1 METFGSYDKKQ
12 EKYIKNNF
20 FRLIMYKIYEI
31 GNFEK
36 DLNKLLDK
44 LELEEYE
51 IFKEELKKG
60 KILGKPLG
68 YDFFREKKI
77 GGKRIY
83 FLVYKEITLIL
94 FIKSSKK
101 KYQQETIDEIK
112 FLLPE
117 FKKLA
122 YDIYLKNKKN

>member
-1 METFGSYDKKQ
+1 
-12 EKYIKNNF
+12 
-20 FRLIMYKIYEI
+20 MYKIYEI

-36 DLNKLLDK
+36 ELNKLLDK
-44 LELEEYE
+44 SELLEYE
-51 IFKEELKKG
+51 NFKKELKKG
-60 KILGKPLG
+60 NILGKPLG

-77 GGKRIY
+77 GGKRVY

-94 FIKSSKK
+94 FVKSSKK

-122 YDIYLKNKKN
+122 YDIYKRNKKN